1 MSSKKKEAKDLTK
14 RDSLLRKVCEQ
25 RDAMEEAL
33 RGMIEACNAA
43 IVANAYAKG
52 KDRYKVGV
60 ACSVLAAVK
69 VLQKEHPERPHYDF
83 SALPEIEKHK
93 KYSCSPQWFYR
104 NLVGI
109 LLEIPIGKTI
119 SPVKAR
125 RYAKALQTMKHIG
138 MDTIGYGHTWYD
150 DEIFQEEVFKEI
162 KKFKGIYP
170 DFTQP
175 MPLHHIVYELNR
187 FLQDYNPTL
196 PYDWYEN
203 NVHRGVQQ
211 ALICACLVTAGVDP
225 TNKYEIYE
233 YLTSPLYPKSLRI
246 KSL

>member
-25 RDAMEEAL
+25 RDAMEKAL

-69 VLQKEHPERPHYDF
+69 VLQEEHPEQPHYDF
-83 SALPEIEKHK
+83 SALPEIKKRK

-109 LLEIPIGKTI
+109 LLEIPIGRTI
-119 SPVKAR
+119 PPVKAR

-150 DEIFQEEVFKEI
+150 DETLQEDVIKEFS
-162 KKFKGIYP
+162 KTKGFYP

-196 PYDWYEN
+196 PYEWYEN
-203 NVHRGVQQ
+203 NVHREVQQ

-225 TNKYEIYE
+225 TNTYEVYE
-233 YLTSPLYPKSLRI
+233 YLTKPLPKKSLRI
-246 KSL
+246 R